1 MDAAAPKPKVLVI
14 DDSQTI
20 RLIIK
25 SVFDR
30 NGFDVALAYDGSDGV
45 RQALMSPPNIVVL
58 DIMMEGL
65 HGFEVLKM
73 LRASSNLQRTAII
86 IVSGR
91 AFKPDVDRAMELGA
105 DSYVVKP
112 FDQKEF
118 FELAQGL
125 MKERMSRP

>member
-1 MDAAAPKPKVLVI
+1 MDAPAPKPKVLVI